1 MEYLLIMALS
11 GTTMTCMFF
20 LLRLILK
27 EKLCA
32 SVYCLLAK
40 AALLYYLIPLPFV
53 KSWYREIVPAAT
65 WEGRIVTNRIP
76 LTWTNYLVHADGDFH
91 VNFFAGVQA
100 AVTLVW
106 LVGAGFLIIKKMV
119 EYLRTTRRFAT
130 YAKTA
135 MTEQEKA
142 LVDRLRK
149 EYGVKR
155 SVSLLRARD
164 GDPSM
169 TFGILRPVIIC
180 AGKADS
186 RETELLARHEM
197 VHIKRFDVLW
207 KIIAQFAIFLHW
219 WNPFVWKLRKK
230 LEHVCECACDDRVVQ
245 GRTKEETKM
254 YLLLLI
260 DEAEDEEPEEALVKW
275 NAGFGGSSKHIR
287 ERMMNIMNH
296 KKWNRLATGA
306 LAAALILANSITAFA
321 YRDPFSEVLPEGATQ
336 EDIEKALDSDKFE
349 FVPDMEDVES
359 MEENML
365 KQDIVILYE
374 DEFID
379 EEGNIYPVLED
390 DGISPHCN
398 HVYVSGTE
406 RLHRSFS
413 NGGCEVNEYKAQQ
426 CAKCGQVIRGDWI
439 ATHTWAV
446 CPH

>member
-65 WEGRIVTNRIP
+65 WESRIVTNRIP

-169 TFGILRPVIIC
+169 TFGILRPVIIY

>member
-1 MEYLLIMALS
+1 MEYLLIMTLS
-11 GTTMTCMFF
+11 GTTMTCLFF

-65 WEGRIVTNRIP
+65 WESRMATNQIP
-76 LTWTNYLVHADGDFH
+76 LTWTNYLVRADGDFH
-91 VNFFAGVQA
+91 VNLFAGVQA
-100 AVTLVW
+100 AVTIVW
-106 LVGAGFLIIKKMV
+106 LAGAGFLIIKKMV
-119 EYLRTTRRFAT
+119 EYLRITRRFAA
-130 YAKTA
+130 YAKMA
-135 MTEQEKA
+135 MTEQERA

-164 GDPSM
+164 NDPSM

-186 RETELLARHEM
+186 REAELLARHEM
-197 VHIKRFDVLW
+197 VHIKRLDVLW

-230 LEHVCECACDDRVVQ
+230 LEHVCECACDDGVLR

-260 DEAEDEEPEEALVKW
+260 DEAEDEEPEEAPVKW
-275 NAGFGGSSKHIR
+275 NVGFGGSSKHIR

-306 LAAALILANSITAFA
+306 LAAALIMANSITALA
-321 YRDPFSEVLPEGATQ
+321 YRDPLSEVLPEGASQ
-336 EDIEKALDSDKFE
+336 EEIDRTLENDILVFNPGGADGVDEMNLE
-349 FVPDMEDVES
+349 QEM
-359 MEENML
+359 
-365 KQDIVILYE
+365 VILYE
-374 DEFID
+374 YQFTDED
-379 EEGNIYPVLED
+379 GNIYEVLGD
-390 DGISPHCN
+390 DSISTYCN
-398 HVYVSGTE
+398 HVYVSGTVE
-406 RLHRSFS
+406 EHRSFS
-413 NGGCEVNEYKAQQ
+413 NGGCEVRVYNGER
-426 CAKCGQVIRGDWI
+426 CAKCGQILRGDLI
-439 ATHTWAV
+439 STTTWV
-446 CPH
+446 TCPHK